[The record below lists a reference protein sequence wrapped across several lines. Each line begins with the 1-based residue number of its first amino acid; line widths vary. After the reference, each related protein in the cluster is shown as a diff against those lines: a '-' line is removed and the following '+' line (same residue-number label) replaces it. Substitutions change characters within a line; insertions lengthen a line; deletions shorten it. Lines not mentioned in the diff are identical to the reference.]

1 MFGKRE
7 RWRKREPQSGSGF
20 KRFKGWLRPVQAQIL
35 KKGRGSAAGCA
46 EKLHNLPPMTHSA
59 EKLLSGK
66 R

>member
-1 MFGKRE
+1 VAEKG
-7 RWRKREPQSGSGF
+7 EPQSGSGF